1 MKNKFSYMLALLFL
15 MGASSCS
22 DFLDIKPLD
31 KMVLEDYW
39 KTKGDVESVVLAC
52 YRAMQEDAYMERVI
66 LGGELRSDNVIV
78 DESKLRTP
86 SNVVLI
92 NDMTIK
98 PSNTLLDWKSFYQV
112 INYCNTVL
120 KYAPGVSEIDPNYTP
135 GFMRAHLAEAY
146 ALRALTYFYLVRLY
160 RDVPYIDFPY
170 TEDTQEFLVPQTP
183 GDTILHRMTEQLEE
197 AEKYALKSYGKS
209 ALVWQ
214 KGRVTKNM
222 IRALLADIYLWLGEY
237 DKCIAACERVEP
249 DIVGENDY
257 LDPELQTG
265 AELRLVTNGVN
276 GTMNVLQQLFYN
288 GNSEESIFELQ
299 FSPTQKKN
307 DRLVA
312 LYGKDTD
319 RQLAAGPF
327 EKYGKEGAENLF
339 NEKDVRGIT
348 FFTPKYESGSAQ
360 GFSLIFKYI
369 GMSLSLTADGTISYA
384 VFRNVDLTTP
394 NWIFYRLA
402 DIYLMKAEALIER
415 NQGDDLEQ
423 ALELINVIYRRSQ
436 IDSQT
441 SITPTDNT
449 QETYRTL
456 LLEERQREFLFEGK
470 RWFDLLRLARREDKA
485 GGGADSH
492 PQMLNY
498 VVRKYDYNGEVIK
511 SKLLHTDALY
521 LPIYENELSRNTSL
535 KQNPYYSTSSSR

>member
-1 MKNKFSYMLALLFL
+1 MKNRFIYILTLLFL
-15 MGASSCS
+15 TGASSCT
-22 DFLDIKPLD
+22 DFLDIKPLNE
-31 KMVLEDYW
+31 MVLEDYW

-52 YRAMQEDAYMERVI
+52 YRAMEEDAYMERII

-78 DESKLRTP
+78 DEAKLRTP
-86 SNVVLI
+86 SDVVLI

-98 PSNTLLDWKSFYQV
+98 PNNDLLEWRSFYTV

-120 KYAPGVSEIDPNYTP
+120 EYAPGVSEIDPNYTP
-135 GFMRAHLAEAY
+135 GFMRAHMAEAY

-170 TEDTQEFLVPQTP
+170 TDDTQNFIVPQTS
-183 GDTILHRMTEQLEE
+183 GDTILYRMTEQLEV
-197 AEKYALKSYGKS
+197 AEKYALKSYGKN

-257 LDPELQTG
+257 IDPDLQTG

-276 GTMNVLQQLFYN
+276 GTDNVFRQLFYY

-299 FSPTQKKN
+299 FSPTQKMN
-307 DRLVA
+307 DKLVS
-312 LYGKDTD
+312 LYGYDTQ

-327 EKYGKEGAENLF
+327 EKYGKEGTESLF
-339 NEKDVRGIT
+339 DEKDVRGTT

-369 GMSLSLTADGTISYA
+369 GQVLSLTADGTIDVA
-384 VFRNVDLTTP
+384 LFRNVDLTTP

-415 NQGDDLEQ
+415 NQGGDLEQ
-423 ALELINVIYRRSQ
+423 ALQLINVIYMRSQ
-436 IDSQT
+436 DSQMPL
-441 SITPTDNT
+441 TPEDNT
-449 QETYRTL
+449 QETYRSL
-456 LLEERQREFLFEGK
+456 LLDERQREFLFEGK

-485 GGGADSH
+485 GGGADAH

-521 LPIYENELSRNTSL
+521 LPVHEDELSKNPAL
-535 KQNPYYSTSSSR
+535 KQNPYYKTTGR